1 MNKAIFEITKVDG
14 PSGRIL
20 LKLNWAEFR
29 RKKKRIVRITN

>member
-20 LKLNWAEFR
+20 LKLNWAEFQ
-29 RKKKRIVRITN
+29 VL